1 MANTRDTLGE
11 QATLD
16 GLVARTLTEF
26 TEDGTNTLGE
36 RAFYHYT
43 DLQRVCL
50 PNIKTVPN
58 YAFYETGLTQIGPQD
73 FPNVTYISS
82 YAFANCD
89 NLESVE
95 FTNASPIV
103 FKSESFINDHK
114 LTSVIIRSTTKS
126 TLSRIDAFNGTPM
139 VLKLGA
145 VYVPDTLVETYLS
158 DTKWNQL
165 LIAPISS
172 YPLTSFATITD
183 TWEQIL
189 AAESDGSYLTKYKI
203 GDTKKVKLGN
213 YDVYL
218 EIIAFDTDDLAD
230 DSGKAHITW
239 LSKYIVYNAQMNT
252 TNTNNGGWT
261 SCKLRT
267 DLRALLDASDAD
279 FKAAVKE
286 VKKTYY
292 SYSDSNTMTVNDTI
306 WIPSAHEVNFSVTP
320 IESEG
325 VSYSQFNSDTARKKY
340 NMSASTYYWWLRSAR
355 SNANG
360 FRIVGSSG
368 SAGYGSVNDSY
379 GVVPGVCT

>member
-26 TEDGTNTLGE
+26 TEDGTATLGD
-36 RAFYHYT
+36 RVFQYYT
-43 DLQRVCL
+43 SLQHVCL
-50 PNIKTVPN
+50 PNITSVPTA
-58 YAFYETGLTQIGPQD
+58 AFDHSGLIQIRPQD
-73 FPNVTYISS
+73 FPKVTSISS
-82 YAFANCD
+82 QAFANCKD
-89 NLESVE
+89 LELVE
-95 FTNASPIV
+95 FTSASPIT
-103 FKSESFINDHK
+103 FSAESFANDTK
-114 LTSVIIRSTTKS
+114 LTAVIIRSTTKS
-126 TLSRIDAFNGTPM
+126 TLSNINAFNGSPM
-139 VLKLGA
+139 IMKLGA
-145 VYVPDTLVETYLS
+145 VYVPDTLVETYLG

-165 LIAPISS
+165 LIAPVSS

-203 GDTKKVKLGN
+203 GDTKKVKLGD
-213 YDVYL
+213 YDMYL
-218 EIIAFDTDDLAD
+218 EIVAFDTDDLAD
-230 DSGKAHITW
+230 NSGKAHITW
-239 LSKYIVYNAQMNT
+239 LSRYIVYNAQMNT
-252 TNTNNGGWT
+252 TNTTSGGWA

-267 DLRALLDASDAD
+267 DLRALLDTSDAD
-279 FKAAVKE
+279 FKTAVKE

-292 SYSDSNTMTVNDTI
+292 SYSDSNTMTINDTI

-340 NMSASTYYWWLRSAR
+340 NMSTSTYYWWLRSAY
-355 SNANG
+355 SNACYFRAVNG
-360 FRIVGSSG
+360 SG
-368 SAGYGSVNDSY
+368 YADCNGASNSY

>member
-26 TEDGTNTLGE
+26 TEDGTATLGD
-36 RAFYHYT
+36 RVFQYYT
-43 DLQRVCL
+43 GLQRVCL
-50 PNIKTVPN
+50 PNITSVPT
-58 YAFYETGLTQIGPQD
+58 ATFDHSGLTQIGPQD
-73 FPNVTYISS
+73 FPKVTSISS
-82 YAFANCD
+82 QAFAHCT
-89 NLESVE
+89 NLESAE
-95 FTNASPIV
+95 FTSTSPIT
-103 FKSESFINDHK
+103 FGAESFAYDTK
-114 LTSVIIRSTTKS
+114 LTAVIIRSTTKS
-126 TLSRIDAFNGTPM
+126 TLSNISAFNGGPM
-139 VLKLGA
+139 IMKLGA

-158 DTKWNQL
+158 DANWNQL

-172 YPLTSFATITD
+172 YPLTSFVTITD

-189 AAESDGSYLTKYKI
+189 AAENDGSYLTKYKI
-203 GDTKKVKLGN
+203 GDTKKIKLGD

-218 EIIAFDTDDLAD
+218 EIVAFDTDDLAD
-230 DSGKAHITW
+230 NSGKAHITW
-239 LSKYIVYNAQMNT
+239 LSRFIVYNAQMNS
-252 TNTNNGGWT
+252 TNTNSGGWA

-267 DLRALLDASDAD
+267 DLRALLDASDSD

-306 WIPSAHEVNFSVTP
+306 WIPSAYEVNFSVTP

-325 VSYSQFNSDTARKKY
+325 VSYSKFNSDAARKKY
-340 NMSASTYYWWLRSAR
+340 NMSASTYYWWLRSAY
-355 SNANG
+355 SGAYY
-360 FRIVGSSG
+360 FRYVYDGGYAGNSSA
-368 SAGYGSVNDSY
+368 SYSY